1 MSASAPP
8 RPAGP
13 PARRPG
19 PGGGGGPFG
28 GMGMPVEKAMRFG
41 PSAKRLLGR
50 LRPHRVK
57 VAVVLVFAVVSVT
70 LSSIGP
76 KILGRATDLLFAGAI
91 GAQLPAG
98 VSKEQVIEGLRAKG
112 QDGFADLL
120 SNVDF
125 VPGQGI
131 DFDAVGRVLLLVMAL
146 FVAASLLM

>member
-1 MSASAPP
+1 MAEGVKTAEEKAAEV
-8 RPAGP
+8 RRG
-13 PARRPG
+13 PARR
-19 PGGGGGPFG
+19 GGPPHMQ
-28 GMGMPVEKAMRFG
+28 MGQPAEKSLNFG

-57 VAVVLVFAVVSVT
+57 VAVVIVFAVVSVT

-98 VSKEQVIEGLRAKG
+98 VSKEQVVEGLRAKG

-125 VPGQGI
+125 VPGQ
-131 DFDAVGRVLLLVMAL
+131 
-146 FVAASLLM
+146 